1 MGWSGPGCQR
11 HRAARTRVGH
21 AAAGH
26 RCRWLEG
33 ACAFV
38 RSARLR
44 DGFVRFFGR
53 GGPCLWGRRP
63 GRGARDHAARR
74 GQRHGAMPY
83 ASIADDSEVVRNRPI
98 KCCDGFHSIS
108 HYHPAAAIRGED
120 ARNDVWLSG
129 NPDGRGNAHVCPDAT
144 GQVKSRSRC
153 SDTRCAIHPVTRTGS
168 RQRAHG
174 GKPHRASHEPPSG
187 RRTGPTEI
195 EWNANGIGTTRTHS
209 VTRVDGVGKRGN
221 TARRE
226 LAGPSIGHL
235 AAAEEAG
242 RVFADLA
249 GDDGPAGRRAESRVG
264 CRRRRRAGARFAH
277 RAAPAA
283 ISPSRGD
290 GDACGGGSHDR
301 RDRRNRARTSC
312 ATCCRQAPRRHRR
325 RPPHPAGRPCGR
337 PSRCLPRYLRR
348 RRGRRR

>member
-21 AAAGH
+21 ACGGGTSLPG
-26 RCRWLEG
+26 WLEG

-187 RRTGPTEI
+187 RRTGQRKSNGTRMVSALLGRIQSRESMESESGEI
-195 EWNANGIGTTRTHS
+195 QRG
-209 VTRVDGVGKRGN
+209 GK
-221 TARRE
+221 

-249 GDDGPAGRRAESRVG
+249 GDDGPAGRRAESRVVPTPSA
-264 CRRRRRAGARFAH
+264 RRCAVRA
-277 RAAPAA
+277 
-283 ISPSRGD
+283 PSRASGNQ
-290 GDACGGGSHDR
+290 S
-301 RDRRNRARTSC
+301 
-312 ATCCRQAPRRHRR
+312 Q
-325 RPPHPAGRPCGR
+325 
-337 PSRCLPRYLRR
+337 SR
-348 RRGRRR
+348 